1 MRKKPSF
8 ARSILFT
15 VIVCLVFLAS
25 YFIVKA
31 FTKPPEKALDFAYA
45 TADGGVSG
53 LFDEARNSGAVVIF
67 FDPEVEGSND
77 VLSRVVANSGDAA
90 VIAVSVSKLD
100 KQKQLELLP
109 ENAKNLENLCF
120 ESKDIV
126 SLYNIGNA
134 PVTYFVNTEFY
145 VTDAFVGNI
154 KDSTIKKCVS
164 KFKK

>member
-1 MRKKPSF
+1 MTKKPSF

-15 VIVCLVFLAS
+15 VLVCIIFVAS
-25 YFIVKA
+25 FFIVKA

-45 TADGGVSG
+45 TSSGAVSG
-53 LFDEARNSGAVVIF
+53 LFDKAKVSGAVLIF

-77 VLSRVVANSGDAA
+77 VLSRVISNSGDAA
-90 VIAVSVSKLD
+90 VIAVSVSGLE

-109 ENAKNLENLCF
+109 ENAKTLENLCF
-120 ESKDIV
+120 ESKDII

-154 KDSTIKKCVS
+154 KDSTIKKCVE
-164 KFKK
+164 KFNK